1 MNEHERE
8 AASRRQT
15 DLNRDEPLSA
25 WRAGAEENA
34 DELGVIQPESLE
46 QRELSELP
54 PEETVE
60 PGEYRREDVVT
71 GEDAGNDRAKYGLP
85 GTRMRREDGSESV
98 SGVGP
103 HPDRDEREVAAG
115 RHAREAEKHD
125 HEKKAA
131 KGEGR

>member
-34 DELGVIQPESLE
+34 EELGVIQPESLE
-46 QRELSELP
+46 QRELNELP

-60 PGEYRREDVVT
+60 PGGYRREDVVT
-71 GEDAGNDRAKYGLP
+71 GLDAENDRAKYGLP
-85 GTRMRREDGSESV
+85 GGSMRREDGSAAV

-103 HPDRDEREVAAG
+103 NPDRDEQEVAAE
-115 RHAREAEKHD
+115 RKDREAERHD
-125 HEKKAA
+125 SQKK
-131 KGEGR
+131 